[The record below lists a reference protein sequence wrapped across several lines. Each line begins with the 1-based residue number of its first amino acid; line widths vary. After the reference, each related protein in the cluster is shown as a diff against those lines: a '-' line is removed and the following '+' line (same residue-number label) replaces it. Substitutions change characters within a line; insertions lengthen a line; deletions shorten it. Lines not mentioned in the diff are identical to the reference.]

1 MLCVKYEE
9 KYTNKMQHHKIN
21 FTKMHGLG
29 NDFVIINHADLPIEL
44 NINKLAKNI
53 SDRNLGI
60 GCDQFIIYKQEQNH
74 YNMMIYNQ
82 DGSSARM
89 CGNASRCLAKLIYYS
104 SGDKNITIKISDRIL
119 ECEVFDTNF
128 ISVNMGYVSFN
139 ETWMP
144 APENI
149 YPIAEIYMIDLKEII
164 CVDVGNPHLVIFG
177 NLSAQ
182 DKQGLGKNL
191 QDNNLFDG
199 GVNVNFATI
208 KNDSI
213 YLSVWERGVGFTLA
227 CGSGACASFA
237 ASVKRGFV
245 KDKAEVIFKYG
256 SLNMLKNKGD
266 IIMSGPASFVC
277 SGEFY
282 YE

>member
-1 MLCVKYEE
+1 MMKRS
-9 KYTNKMQHHKIN
+9 KIN

-29 NDFVIINHADLPIEL
+29 NDFVIINQADLPIERD
-44 NINKLAKNI
+44 ISKLARNI

-60 GCDQFIIYKQEQNH
+60 GCDQFIIYQKQQNH

-82 DGSSARM
+82 DGSSAKM
-89 CGNASRCLAKLIYYS
+89 CGNASRCLAKLIYCS
-104 SGDKNITIKISDRIL
+104 SGDKNITLKILDRTL
-119 ECEVFDTNF
+119 ECEVFDSDF
-128 ISVNMGYVSFN
+128 ISVNVGPVSFN
-139 ETWMP
+139 ENWMP
-144 APENI
+144 KPENI
-149 YPIAEIYMIDLKEII
+149 YPIAETYMIDLKEIL

-182 DKQGLGKNL
+182 DQQGLGKKL
-191 QDNNLFDG
+191 QDNTLFSD
-199 GVNVNFATI
+199 GVNVNFATVR
-208 KNDSI
+208 NDSI

-237 ASVKRGFV
+237 ASFKLGFV

-256 SLNMLKNKGD
+256 SLNMSEYKGD
-266 IIMSGPASFVC
+266 IIMSGPATFVC
-277 SGEFY
+277 GGELY